1 FLTKFAREVKL
12 VHRRAQFRGEKILQD
27 RATRSDKISFVLDTV
42 IEKIN
47 GGEKLES
54 LTIKN
59 VKTNKVSELRLDG
72 IFVSIGMDPNTGFL
86 NSLLDLNEKGEIVV
100 TKGMATSKPGIY
112 AAGDVTDA
120 CSKQV
125 ATAVGS
131 GVEAAI
137 AADEYLQF
145 K

>member
-1 FLTKFAREVKL
+1 
-12 VHRRAQFRGEKILQD
+12 
-27 RATRSDKISFVLDTV
+27 LDTI

-47 GGEKLES
+47 GDEKLAS
-54 LTIKN
+54 LTIKD
-59 VKTNKVSELRLDG
+59 VKTKKVSELRLDG
-72 IFVSIGMDPNTGFL
+72 IFISVGMNPNTGFL
-86 NSLLDLNEKGEIVV
+86 NSLLDLNEKGEITV

-137 AADEYLQF
+137 AADEYIENM
-145 K
+145 